1 MTFRQTLACGVA
13 VAALTVGSAQAATI
27 KLIDTDPA
35 HPVTGSA
42 AEAEFKMAAAFWGAM
57 LTNNVTINIGVKFA
71 PLGTGVIG
79 STGST
84 MNDLNVK
91 TWETRVNATKSNS
104 TLDQTVVLPTL
115 NAAGGA
121 TLITNGAR
129 QEFNTDGSPVL
140 DTDGH
145 PVFNNDTGIQVFDP
159 GTSVSSKK
167 LFENTALVKAIGLN
181 ATYNNATNPL
191 HLDANMSFSSTFGFD
206 FDPTNGIDA
215 NKFDFLG
222 VAIHE
227 MGHALGFVSGV
238 DFLDYFGY
246 PNGPGAGAL
255 GYDLNNT
262 SIFTALDMFRYSND
276 PNNLAPGNGPVL
288 DETVGT
294 ASYFSINGGLNPLF
308 NGLFATGS
316 FNGDGDQTSHWKDA
330 SGANACGP
338 QLGIM
343 DPTFCFGQAGDV
355 TALDVAA
362 FDAMGWN
369 LGVDALANNGGFHR
383 TTAQIFANNGGIPE
397 PSTWVLS
404 IAGFGLMGAALRRR
418 KAVAATA

>member
-13 VAALTVGSAQAATI
+13 VAALAVGNAQAATI
-27 KLIDTDPA
+27 KLIDIDPA
-35 HPVTGSA
+35 HPVTGSP

-57 LTNNVTINIGVKFA
+57 FTNNVTINIGVSFA
-71 PLGTGVIG
+71 PLPTNVIG

-84 MNDLNVK
+84 MQDLRVS
-91 TWETRVNATKSNS
+91 TWENRVNLTKSNGA
-104 TLDQTVVLPTL
+104 LDQSLVLPTL
-115 NAAGGA
+115 NGAGGA
-121 TLITNGAR
+121 TLITNG
-129 QEFNTDGSPVL
+129 FNVAVGA
-140 DTDGH
+140 
-145 PVFNNDTGIQVFDP
+145 NDTSLQVFDP
-159 GTSVSSKK
+159 GATVSTKT
-167 LFENTALVKAIGLN
+167 LFENTSLIKAIGLN
-181 ATYNNATNPL
+181 PTYASNNPL
-191 HLDANMSFSSTFGFD
+191 HLDAQMKFSSDFGFD

-238 DFLDYFGY
+238 DFLDYYGLPKGPGSKP
-246 PNGPGAGAL
+246 PNGPL
-255 GYDLNNT
+255 GYDLNTT

-276 PNNLAPGNGPVL
+276 PNNHAPGNGPVL

-308 NGLFATGS
+308 NGFFATGA
-316 FNGDGDQTSHWKDA
+316 FNGDGNQASHWKDA
-330 SGANACGP
+330 TGANACGP

-355 TALDVAA
+355 TALDLAA

-369 LGVDALANNGGFHR
+369 LNNINELNGFDR

-397 PSTWVLS
+397 PSTWMLS
-404 IAGFGLMGAALRRR
+404 IAGLGLMGAALRRR